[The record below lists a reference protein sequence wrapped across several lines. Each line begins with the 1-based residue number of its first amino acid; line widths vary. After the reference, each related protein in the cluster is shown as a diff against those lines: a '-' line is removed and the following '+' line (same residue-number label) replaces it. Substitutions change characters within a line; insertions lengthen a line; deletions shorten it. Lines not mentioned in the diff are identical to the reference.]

1 MTIHKM
7 HKNAVDAVAERIE
20 ELGLH
25 IERQRPH
32 APFDLLVANG
42 KRSPVHIKV
51 YVGDGN
57 FFKIQKK
64 VLGLKQVILIYVW
77 DFYEEPRFFVMLAK
91 EAMKLVGPSA
101 MRSQTWKTYGVYWW
115 SAGTGL
121 PKARR
126 EKMEGLYLERWK
138 TLTDLAK

>member
-7 HKNAVDAVAERIE
+7 HRNAVDAVAQRIE
-20 ELGLH
+20 KLGLP
-25 IERQRPH
+25 IERQRAH
-32 APFDLLVANG
+32 ATTDLIVASG
-42 KRSPVHIKV
+42 SKKPIHIKV
-51 YVGDGN
+51 YAGDGN

-64 VLGLKQVILIYVW
+64 VLELNRVVLIYVW

-101 MRSQTWKTYGVYWW
+101 MRSQTWKSYGAYWW

-126 EKMEGLYLERWK
+126 EKMEALYLERWA
-138 TLTDLAK
+138 TLKELAQ